1 LPACGLVSRCL
12 TQEHEVVKP
21 SPKKSRW
28 IALVLLVSCK
38 DARSENAE
46 AGEASPPAAPVSSEP
61 VSSEI
66 DRPLDRGGLPE
77 GWREPHD
84 AAEHEALL
92 RTQKA
97 TKALVTAL
105 MQRLTSVLGEAGGMI
120 AAVRVCASE
129 AQDLTAGVAEAQ
141 GMALGRSSTRLR
153 NPENRP
159 PQWVAQWLADHE
171 GQAADTVE
179 PMLGIAVRD
188 GKRVARYVG
197 PIGVQPLCLSC
208 HGPPETIPAEVKAIL
223 AQQYPRDKA
232 TGYAVGDLRGAVWA
246 ELELEAET
254 R

>member
-1 LPACGLVSRCL
+1 M
-12 TQEHEVVKP
+12 VKP
-21 SPKKSRW
+21 SSKMSRW

-46 AGEASPPAAPVSSEP
+46 AGETSPPAAPANSEA
-61 VSSEI
+61 
-66 DRPLDRGGLPE
+66 DRPLGRGGLPE

-97 TKALVTAL
+97 TKALVTTL
-105 MQRLTSVLGEAGGMI
+105 MQRLRSVLGEAGGMI

-141 GMALGRSSTRLR
+141 EMALGRSSTRLR

-208 HGPPETIPAEVKAIL
+208 HGPSETIPAEVKTIL
-223 AQQYPRDKA
+223 AQHYPRDKA

-246 ELELEAET
+246 ELELEAGT